1 MKILDSAL
9 KHGITEQDIVY
20 VYEFAINSL
29 VLRTNPEKIMLF
41 GFDTIGRG
49 LEVGYVV
56 NDQGEDI
63 VIHAMKVRS
72 VYKMHLYGR
81 KGTGK

>member
-1 MKILDSAL
+1 MKILDSAF
-9 KHGITEQDIVY
+9 KHGISEQDITF
-20 VYEFAINSL
+20 VYEFAVNSL
-29 VLRTNPEKIMLF
+29 VLQIYPEKIMLF

-49 LEVGYVV
+49 LEVGYII

-72 VYKMHLYGR
+72 VYKQYLYSKKDTR
-81 KGTGK
+81 K

>member
-9 KHGITEQDIVY
+9 KHGIPEQDITY
-20 VYEFAINSL
+20 VYEFAVNSI
-29 VLRTNPEKIMLF
+29 VLQADPEKIMLF

-49 LEVGYVV
+49 LEVGYFI

-63 VIHAMKVRS
+63 VIHAMKVRA
-72 VYKMHLYGR
+72 VYKQYLYSP
-81 KGTGK
+81 KGMER

>member
-1 MKILDSAL
+1 MKILDSAF
-9 KHGITEQDIVY
+9 KHGIAEQDIVY
-20 VYEFAINSL
+20 VYEFAVNSL
-29 VLRTNPEKIMLF
+29 VLQTNPEKVMLF

-49 LEVGYVV
+49 LEIGYIV

-72 VYKMHLYGR
+72 VYKMHLHGKKGAGR
-81 KGTGK
+81 